1 AKQKKTLLLHYI
13 VEERYDVYVSL
24 APLTA
29 TPPSV
34 TTAVTTTGQTGQS
47 EAGSTS
53 GSPDDY
59 EKAKQ
64 LLHDHFTPRVN
75 RDYEIFNFRKTT
87 QQDGETIDAFYT
99 RLR

>member
-1 AKQKKTLLLHYI
+1 CKAK
-13 VEERYDVYVSL
+13 EGSA
-24 APLTA
+24 APLHRRGRLRRIRVTRTVTA

-34 TTAVTTTGQTGQS
+34 TTTVTTTGQTGQS

>member
-1 AKQKKTLLLHYI
+1 AKQKKALLLHCI
-13 VEERYDVYVSL
+13 GEEGYDVYASL

-29 TPPSV
+29 TPPSA

-64 LLHDHFTPRVN
+64 LLHDDFMLRVN

-87 QQDGETIDAFYT
+87 QQDGQTIDAFYT